1 MWRLA
6 RNSIAGLLATAS
18 LLCAE
23 ETKVASDPAV
33 VPANQLSVSGN
44 ACGPTALLNAFRFGN
59 KDWQRVLETIPGK
72 NDRERILGIIRHI
85 GMRPSKH
92 LPGRARWSRGGVS
105 VADLKDMAN
114 EMTLGKYLPQLND
127 EVFFPKAGETPEKLL
142 RRVHSRLET
151 SLRKGFP
158 PILSIRRYALRGKT
172 PQWTLLDAHLV
183 TVVAVPRRLD
193 RQARSFDLS
202 YIDPWGGRRSQGR
215 IVIPVA
221 PLLAAADGN
230 GGCLEAAF
238 PESLVGKAKVKRGEK
253 SAIIVSAAIGRW

>member
-6 RNSIAGLLATAS
+6 LNSIGVFLVTATLLYS
-18 LLCAE
+18 E
-23 ETKVASDPAV
+23 ETRVAPDPAA

-59 KDWQRVLETIPGK
+59 KDWRRALDGVSGN
-72 NDRERILGIIRHI
+72 NDRERILSIIREI

-92 LPGRARWSRGGVS
+92 FPGRARWSRGGVS

-114 EMTLGKYLPQLND
+114 EMTLGKFLPQLSD
-127 EVFFPKAGETPEKLL
+127 EVFFPKAGESPEKLL

-172 PQWTLLDAHLV
+172 PQWILLDAHLV
-183 TVVAVPRRLD
+183 TVTAVPRRLE
-193 RQARSFDLS
+193 RQSRSFGLS
-202 YIDPWGGRRSQGR
+202 YIDPWGGRQSQGR
-215 IVIPVA
+215 IVIPDS
-221 PLLAAADGN
+221 PLLATADGK

-238 PESLVGKAKVKRGEK
+238 PSSLVGKAKVKPGEK